1 MGRKPRE
8 KSDLGIYHVMLRGIN
23 RQDIFEDDEDY
34 AFFKKQLYHVVF
46 FRDEDGKPQPSR
58 CTIYAYCLMTN
69 HVHLLIRETAEEL
82 STVIKR
88 ITVAYAH
95 YYNGKYQHVGHLFQ
109 NRFRSEVVNNE
120 AYFLTLLRYIH
131 QNPVAAGISKSIG
144 DYRWSSW
151 IEYENYIEG
160 QQTICSIRP
169 VLKFLPFAELRA
181 LVFELLPKASLVLDF
196 NNEGRRRGDDE
207 IKSFLSESFG
217 LRQPTDLLLYSR
229 DRRLDILRKTKQY
242 GASIRQ
248 LERLTG
254 ISFTII
260 HIRMA

>member
-1 MGRKPRE
+1 MGRKPRQ

-69 HVHLLIRETAEEL
+69 HVHLLIRETSEEL

-260 HIRMA
+260 RMA

>member
-217 LRQPTDLLLYSR
+217 LRQPTDLLLFSR

-260 HIRMA
+260 RMA

>member
-82 STVIKR
+82 SIVIKR

-260 HIRMA
+260 RMA

>member
-229 DRRLDILRKTKQY
+229 DKRLDILRKTKQY

-260 HIRMA
+260 RMA

>member
-260 HIRMA
+260 RMA

>member
-169 VLKFLPFAELRA
+169 VLKLLPFAELRA

-260 HIRMA
+260 RMA

>member
-34 AFFKKQLYHVVF
+34 AFFKKQLYLVVF

-196 NNEGRRRGDDE
+196 NNGGRRRGDDE

-260 HIRMA
+260 RMA

>member
-8 KSDLGIYHVMLRGIN
+8 KSGLGIYHVMLRGIN

-34 AFFKKQLYHVVF
+34 TVFKKQLYHVVF
-46 FRDEDGKPQPSR
+46 FKDENGKPQSPR
-58 CTIYAYCLMTN
+58 CAIYAYCLMTN
-69 HVHLLIRETAEEL
+69 HVHLLIRETEEEL

-109 NRFRSEVVNNE
+109 NRFRSETVNDE
-120 AYFLTLLRYIH
+120 AYFITLLRYIH
-131 QNPVAAGISKSIG
+131 QNPVAAGITKTIE

-151 IEYENYIEG
+151 LEYENYSKGVQAIC
-160 QQTICSIRP
+160 TIKP
-169 VLKFLPFAELRA
+169 VLKLLPFTELRE
-181 LVFELLPKASLVLDF
+181 LVFELLPKASLILDF
-196 NNEGRRRGDDE
+196 DNEGRRRSDDE
-207 IKSFLSESFG
+207 IRDFLSESFG
-217 LRQPTDLLLYSR
+217 LKQPTELQLYSR
-229 DRRLDILRKTKQY
+229 DRRQDILRMTKQY

-254 ISFTII
+254 ISFTIV
-260 HIRMA
+260 RMA

>member
-1 MGRKPRE
+1 MGRKPRQ
-8 KSDLGIYHVMLRGIN
+8 KSDLGIYHVMLKGIN

-34 AFFKKQLYHVVF
+34 VFFKKQLYHVVF
-46 FRDEDGKPQPSR
+46 FKDENGKPQPSR

-69 HVHLLIRETAEEL
+69 HVHLLIRETSEEL

-109 NRFRSEVVNNE
+109 NRFKSEVVNNE

-131 QNPVAAGISKSIG
+131 QNPVAAGITHAVEE
-144 DYRWSSW
+144 YRWSSW
-151 IEYENYIEG
+151 MEYENYYKDM
-160 QQTICSIRP
+160 QAICTVKP
-169 VLKFLPFAELRA
+169 VLKLMPFTELRE
-181 LVFELLPKASLVLDF
+181 LVFELLPKASLILDF
-196 NNEGRRRGDDE
+196 DNEGGRRSDDE
-207 IKSFLSESFG
+207 IKAFLSESFG
-217 LRQPTDLLLYSR
+217 LRLPTDLQLYSR
-229 DRRLDILRKTKQY
+229 DRRMDILRKTKQY

-260 HIRMA
+260 RMA